1 MMRWLGRLPPRGH
14 PRLALMALAVA
25 AVAVAWG
32 PRFSFLGRP
41 AKNLAMSCS
50 SASTPAAPTTWV
62 ATATRPNSR
71 RTRCAGRDGVRFTSV
86 ITPFP
91 MTLPAHCSMLTGTYP
106 KTHGVAAATAPS
118 GRAARRWPR
127 SCGVRAIRRRFVGG
141 FPISARFGLGQGF
154 DTYDDRLPKGGPGLE
169 PERKAEEVS
178 RRGMEWLEEHGGQP
192 FFLFLHYYD
201 PHFPYDPP
209 PPYPPNY
216 DGELAYVDLWIGKV
230 MEKLHA
236 LGLDADTLV
245 VLAGDHGEGLGEH
258 GETEHGFL
266 LYQNTLSVPLIV
278 RPPAGGPTGNRVDE
292 NVSLVDVMPTV
303 LGLLGLSIPRQ
314 VQGVDLSGFCG
325 AGVPPAAGK
334 SPSAWATADLQRN
347 ALAGTCTIATPC
359 TAFSRAGG
367 STSSPEGRSFTTSA
381 ATGQR
386 RTISSTKSRR
396 VRATCATAWK
406 TCGRR
411 CPLPPI
417 RPAAPSLPSDK
428 DTLRRLE
435 SAGIYRRRR
444 GGAERLDRI
453 SVRKTPEGL
462 RGGLPTLQDRIRA

>member
-1 MMRWLGRLPPRGH
+1 MRANRACLGASSPT
-14 PRLALMALAVA
+14 LAKIL
-25 AVAVAWG
+25 
-32 PRFSFLGRP
+32 R
-41 AKNLAMSCS
+41 
-50 SASTPAAPTTWV
+50 SAGYQ
-62 ATATRPNSR
+62 TA
-71 RTRCAGRDGVRFTSV
+71 G
-86 ITPFP
+86 
-91 MTLPAHCSMLTGTYP
+91 
-106 KTHGVAAATAPS
+106 
-118 GRAARRWPR
+118 
-127 SCGVRAIRRRFVGG
+127 FVGG
-141 FPISARFGLGQGF
+141 FPMSARFGLGQGF

-314 VQGVDLSGFCG
+314 VQGVNLSGFCG

-334 SPSAWATADLQRN
+334 SPSAGPRPIYSETLWPELYDCNPLYCV
-347 ALAGTCTIATPC
+347 L
-359 TAFSRAGG
+359 
-367 STSSPEGRSFTTSA
+367 EGRWKYIQSRRPELYDLSRD
-381 ATGQR
+381 GER
-386 RTISSTKSRR
+386 RTISSTKSRATP
-396 VRATCATAWK
+396 ATCATAWK

-417 RPAAPSLPSDK
+417 RPSGAGAPLDK

-435 SAGIYRRRR
+435 SLGYI
-444 GGAERLDRI
+444 GGGRARSDWIRI
-453 SVRKTPEGL
+453 PVWKTP
-462 RGGLPTLQDRIRA
+462 RTSWRSSNAARPDSR